1 MSASA
6 SALRLCALACLLH
19 AALALSCLDDSGSP
33 VAWFALLKY
42 PKGGAA
48 LIASSKNETLDV
60 SPHDC
65 ASPSEGAMAL
75 TLLQLYETSRSSAS
89 SKYGVMFYNDQPP
102 TAAASALPKNQSSG
116 ASYGHSKGVVGWE
129 AGSGFWLVHSFPE
142 FPSAIADGYKGVDES
157 QQIYGQSVLCVSTDA
172 TGLDIV
178 GEQLQYNYAQ
188 IYEAIVPAHATP
200 KDLAAAADG
209 EHFTTATASARE
221 LIAIDGTKFTSFSK
235 TGQWGKELYA
245 DLVAPG
251 LAADLLVETW
261 IRGSKIPSSCPTS
274 GYSVKNV
281 QMLQF
286 PNLPAFKETQDHSK
300 WAISVDE
307 SVNVTCI
314 GGINQMTSQNT
325 RGGGTVCLQNNA
337 LWNSFSSLV
346 YQVEECE

>member
-1 MSASA
+1 
-6 SALRLCALACLLH
+6 
-19 AALALSCLDDSGSP
+19 LDDGGSP
-33 VAWFALLKY
+33 VAWFVLLKY

-48 LIASSKNETLDV
+48 LIASSKNETLNV

-75 TLLQLYETSRSSAS
+75 TLLQLYEASRSSAS
-89 SKYGVMFYNDQPP
+89 SQYGVMFYNDQPP
-102 TAAASALPKNQSSG
+102 PASAAAAAASAFPNNQSAG
-116 ASYGHSKGVVGWE
+116 VSYGHSKGVVGWE
-129 AGSGFWLVHSFPE
+129 AESGFWLVHSFPE
-142 FPSAIADGYKGVDES
+142 FPSALADGYKGVDES
-157 QQIYGQSVLCVSTDA
+157 QQIYGQSVMCVSTDA
-172 TGLDIV
+172 TGLDVV

-188 IYEAIVPAHATP
+188 IYEAIVPADATP
-200 KDLAAAADG
+200 KDLAAAANG
-209 EHFTTATASARE
+209 QHFSSAIASTRE
-221 LIAIDGTKFTSFSK
+221 LVAIDGTKFTSFSK
-235 TGQWGKELYA
+235 TGQWGKELYS

-251 LAADLLVETW
+251 LEADLLVETW
-261 IRGSKIPSSCPTS
+261 IRGGKIPSSCPTS

-307 SVNVTCI
+307 NVNVTCV